1 MEIAKGPAGLP
12 VLSPSL
18 VSQLQ
23 ITKHLVNFIAV
34 AGVCMDFFRKQLHE
48 AAILRQLAGEQ
59 LRPVQ
64 RRNPAIEIKP
74 IFHGIVVPVQQ
85 GTLTNAAIQIG
96 KQTPQT
102 AAATAHLNQQ
112 AVKRQRC
119 VGTAVD
125 AQNIPR
131 LVWRGKDKIV
141 AAKSPCT
148 AGIDTRHFRP
158 LYKILR
164 LSLRRKNVG
173 AYRNGKPIREWFC
186 IPVIQLHGPELRCS
200 VIVVFSAIVTD
211 GLLRLRQT
219 PHGERPVQRVYAA
232 LFLIIYKELHD
243 EPDAGKFGAF

>member
-12 VLSPSL
+12 VLSLSL

-48 AAILRQLAGEQ
+48 AAILRQLASEQ

-64 RRNPAIEIKP
+64 RRNQAIEIKP

-125 AQNIPR
+125 AQNIPGLYGVGR
-131 LVWRGKDKIV
+131 MRSLPPKARAQRGLIPGIFGRCIKYCG
-141 AAKSPCT
+141 SP
-148 AGIDTRHFRP
+148 
-158 LYKILR
+158 
-164 LSLRRKNVG
+164 S
-173 AYRNGKPIREWFC
+173 
-186 IPVIQLHGPELRCS
+186 
-200 VIVVFSAIVTD
+200 
-211 GLLRLRQT
+211 
-219 PHGERPVQRVYAA
+219 GERM
-232 LFLIIYKELHD
+232 
-243 EPDAGKFGAF
+243 